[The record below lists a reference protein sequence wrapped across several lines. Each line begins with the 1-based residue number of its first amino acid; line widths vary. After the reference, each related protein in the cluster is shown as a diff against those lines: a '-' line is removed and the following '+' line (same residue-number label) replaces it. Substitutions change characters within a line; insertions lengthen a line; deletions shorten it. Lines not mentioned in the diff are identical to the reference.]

1 MVDEGLFKIFEDNE
15 ESAEETPTTSSMA
28 EPVESLTFSKTVV
41 VSIGGSLIIKEKP
54 DVAIIGKLAEK
65 INSLHERGYRFV
77 IVIGGGK
84 VCRNYIASAKALGA
98 SNFIADSVGIA
109 VTRLNAMLMIQALD
123 NAYPEVLTDVL
134 KAKSILDSGKI
145 PVYGGLLPGIT
156 TDCVAALIA
165 EYLNAEFINLTD
177 VDGIYSADP
186 KTNPNAKFYPEI
198 TYDRLLAL
206 MKLAESKPGQ
216 NLVLDLPACLILKR
230 SKVPALILNGNDL
243 DNFVAAVEGGEF
255 RGTRIVEREELE

>member
-1 MVDEGLFKIFEDNE
+1 MLDEGLFKIFEDNE
-15 ESAEETPTTSSMA
+15 ESTEETSTAGSMA
-28 EPVESLTFSKTVV
+28 EPIESITFAKTIV
-41 VSIGGSLIIKEKP
+41 VSVGGSLIIKEKP
-54 DVAIIGKLAEK
+54 DAALIGKLAEK
-65 INSLHERGYRFV
+65 INSLHKRGYRFV
-77 IVIGGGK
+77 IVVGGGK
-84 VCRNYIASAKALGA
+84 VCRNYIAAAKALGA
-98 SNFIADSVGIA
+98 SNFIADSIGIA
-109 VTRLNAMLMIQALD
+109 VTRINAMLMIQALD

-134 KAKSILDSGKI
+134 KAKPILDSGKI

-177 VDGIYSADP
+177 VDGVYSADP
-186 KTNPNAKFYPEI
+186 KANPNAKFYPEI

-243 DNFVAAVEGGEF
+243 DNFVAAIEGAEF
-255 RGTRIVEREELE
+255 RGTRIIEQEE